1 MTLPL
6 PSGLSLAL
14 LLGLAEAAPQFLH
27 YSPGCISFIH
37 LKSESR
43 EANVS
48 SASVVQRIAQLAS
61 ING

>member
-6 PSGLSLAL
+6 PSGLLLAL

-27 YSPGCISFIH
+27 YSPGCISFMH
-37 LKSESR
+37 LKLESR
-43 EANVS
+43 EAKVPS
-48 SASVVQRIAQLAS
+48 PGVVQRIAQLAS